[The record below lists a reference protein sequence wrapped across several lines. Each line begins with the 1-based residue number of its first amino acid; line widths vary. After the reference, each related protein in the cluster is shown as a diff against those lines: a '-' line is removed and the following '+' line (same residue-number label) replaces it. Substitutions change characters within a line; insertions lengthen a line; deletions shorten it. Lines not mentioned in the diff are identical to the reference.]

1 MRPQSSLSII
11 LAICLASTA
20 LADEWQTIRNCRLM
34 ENESND
40 GDSFHVKADGEE
52 RIFRLYFVDTPESE
66 EGGYVEKRVT
76 EQAQTFGITEEVSV
90 AMGKKAA
97 AFTRAVLSRPFKV
110 LTRGQRALGAS
121 RIQREYAFVTTADG
135 DDLGE
140 ALVSRGLARSFGET
154 ASGPRGSADS
164 LRSKY
169 DRLER
174 SARSQRLG
182 AWGKDSTAPTLAL
195 PEKETTK
202 DESPA
207 TEPPPDPIDS
217 LGDRIATSAQA
228 DAERMAAS
236 FRFVEPSVYPGGVT
250 PAKAD
255 VEPQET
261 KTSPPQAASGGKISL
276 NTASQKELESL
287 PEIGPKAAAAIIA
300 GRPYKS
306 VADLLNVAGIGPKTF
321 QAIAPLVTE

>member
-1 MRPQSSLSII
+1 MRPQSLLSII

-20 LADEWQTIRNCRLM
+20 LADEWKTLSNCRLID
-34 ENESND
+34 NESND
-40 GDSFHVKADGEE
+40 GDSFHVKADGQEH
-52 RIFRLYFVDTPESE
+52 IFRLYFVDTPEAE

-76 EQAQTFGITEEVSV
+76 EQAETFGITEEASV

-110 LTRGQRALGAS
+110 MTRGQRALGAS

-195 PEKETTK
+195 PEKETK
-202 DESPA
+202 QDESPA
-207 TEPPPDPIDS
+207 PEPPPIDS
-217 LGDRIATSAQA
+217 FSDHIASSAQA
-228 DAERMAAS
+228 DAERLATS
-236 FRFVEPSVYPGGVT
+236 FRFVEPGGFT
-250 PAKAD
+250 PAKANA
-255 VEPQET
+255 EPQQT
-261 KTSPPQAASGGKISL
+261 KTAPPQAASGGKISL

-306 VADLLNVAGIGPKTF
+306 VADLLNVVGIGPKTF
-321 QAIAPLVTE
+321 QAIAPLVRE